1 MENDR
6 LWGRLVDRHH
16 RILRSETVPI
26 VDGDTEAAFLEIC
39 RRFDIQRPIQ
49 LRKHA
54 HEYENFNTTFH
65 FVFPA
70 GNRAHFRP
78 RAFPDAHPPAH

>member
-26 VDGDTEAAFLEIC
+26 VDGDTEAAHGPSQTRTRL
-39 RRFDIQRPIQ
+39 PI
-49 LRKHA
+49 
-54 HEYENFNTTFH
+54 E
-65 FVFPA
+65 
-70 GNRAHFRP
+70 
-78 RAFPDAHPPAH
+78 DA